1 MIPPLTKYRTA
12 GAWGPGEG
20 RNLTAAEIDTNFYGH
35 ETRIG
40 DLETDPPS
48 AVGISN
54 FVVDGTQLTIFL
66 SNGTQ
71 FGPYT
76 LPTAQFRSRGVW
88 VAATGYF
95 ALDLVEVAGQGLYLV
110 LQNHTSDAAF
120 DEAATNSS
128 GDLYQLIFPSYAPAT
143 VLTVATA
150 TFTPALADA
159 NKYFRFTAA
168 CVITIP
174 SGLFPVNTELHFRQA
189 GLGPLT
195 IVNDD
200 SGGIIN
206 TVEGFDS
213 ATDHRGAVVT
223 VKQIATDEWDIF
235 GDLAEVTA

>member
-1 MIPPLTKYRTA
+1 MTKYRTS

-20 RNLTAAEIDTNFYGH
+20 RNLTAGEVDDNFYGH

-40 DLETDPPS
+40 DLETDPPA

-76 LPTAQFRSRGVW
+76 LPTAVFRSRGEW
-88 VAATGYF
+88 AAATGYF
-95 ALDLVEVAGQGLYLV
+95 AMDLVTVAGSGLYLV
-110 LQNHTSDAAF
+110 LQNHTSDATF
-120 DEAATNSS
+120 DEDATNSS
-128 GDLYQLIFPSYAPAT
+128 GDLYQLIFPSYAPAAVKT
-143 VLTVATA
+143 VSTA
-150 TFTPALADA
+150 TYTPGLADA
-159 NKYFRFTAA
+159 NKYHRCTVA

-174 SGLFPVNTELHFRQA
+174 SGLFPLNTELHFRQA
-189 GLGPLT
+189 STGPLT
-195 IVNDD
+195 IINDD

-213 ATDHRGAVVT
+213 ATDRLGAVVT
-223 VKQIATDEWDIF
+223 VKQVATDVWDIF
-235 GDLAEVTA
+235 GQMAEVTA